1 MARFRRNR
9 FPPLVALGEIEAGS
23 ANIERVGALV
33 PPLLEAR
40 RLGVPTLDGWLVSA
54 DVFRDVVRSSLPP
67 AHDPATLLRII
78 HRPAGLERAA
88 RARERLL
95 SVVLP
100 EPLVD
105 ELVLLWDSLQQTAG

>member
-9 FPPLVALGEIEAGS
+9 FPPLVALGEIEPGS
-23 ANIERVGALV
+23 VGVDRVGALI

-40 RLGVPTLDGWLVSA
+40 RAGVRTLDGWLISA
-54 DVFRDVVRSSLPP
+54 DVFRDVVRSALPP

-95 SVVLP
+95 SVALP
-100 EPLVD
+100 EPLMD
-105 ELVLLWDSLQQTAG
+105 ELVRRTTA